1 MCIRTNLRHASRQEP
16 TFGPAV
22 GTWWGATVSG
32 FNIWRVEWGTYT
44 HHHSFIRPYLQD
56 IHGGGSHSK
65 VVPVTWRSQ
74 YEKSKTGGEQSSSR
88 FSRSLIQWFV
98 VWLYRAGVGLGS
110 HVCGGGQRAN
120 AKFKSRSSFV
130 VLVLKTAAHLGVF
143 SDNTTHRL

>member
-56 IHGGGSHSK
+56 IHGGRSHPK
-65 VVPVTWRSQ
+65 VVSVTWRSQ
-74 YEKSKTGGEQSSSR
+74 YEKSKTGGVQSSSR
-88 FSRSLIQWFV
+88 FSRSLIQPHPV
-98 VWLYRAGVGLGS
+98 VCCMVAQNGGWAWEPRVRRRATDQCKIQVPI
-110 HVCGGGQRAN
+110 VV
-120 AKFKSRSSFV
+120 RS
-130 VLVLKTAAHLGVF
+130 F
-143 SDNTTHRL
+143 SPQDRSPFRSIFR